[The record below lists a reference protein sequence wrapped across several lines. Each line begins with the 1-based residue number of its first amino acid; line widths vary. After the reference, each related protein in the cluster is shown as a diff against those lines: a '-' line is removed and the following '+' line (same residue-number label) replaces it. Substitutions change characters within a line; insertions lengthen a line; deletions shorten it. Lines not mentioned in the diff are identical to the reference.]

1 MNRCFVLLALLI
13 AFLPARADQPI
24 DKQKL
29 VGEWRYENEQ
39 EHVVVRYVFRRD
51 GTFVSDL
58 LRNGE
63 QVRKEEGLWKIDG
76 EMLVYTYTKDSRGQ
90 MEPGLEERDR
100 LIRIDESS
108 YTIEA
113 GDNTPRT
120 YFRVKS

>member
-13 AFLPARADQPI
+13 ALLPARADQPI